1 MVHSWEQIWIRVL
14 FLLVSSFPSLFLL
27 ITQNLPRKFLSS
39 RESESVNRLA
49 YKMWDNRSSRVS
61 VDEQWALG
69 VEPLKNLILL
79 FFITRNTARMAK
91 IFLAISCMLFASG
104 ECYFTTFY
112 FCKFPDE
119 FSSQFHCYNIILK
132 VLTKLYP
139 LPSSSQWVAN
149 IFEH

>member
-14 FLLVSSFPSLFLL
+14 FLLVSSFPSLFPQ

-69 VEPLKNLILL
+69 VEPLKILILL
-79 FFITRNTARMAK
+79 FFITQNTARMAK
-91 IFLAISCMLFASG
+91 IFLAISCMLFANG
-104 ECYFTTFY
+104 ECYFTTFLLLGNSAVNFIVTTLFLRFLQNY
-112 FCKFPDE
+112 TPCHHHPNE
-119 FSSQFHCYNIILK
+119 
-132 VLTKLYP
+132 
-139 LPSSSQWVAN
+139 
-149 IFEH
+149 